1 MKSKEDFLPKET
13 EKSILSTIDVY
24 RHATRLQQLEQ
35 AKLNARMS
43 PGSFEQYLIEA
54 GTERYGSNFEE
65 SFHLTKDSEVVKGLF
80 NIFGKDNQVSRTN
93 DYTELDTFISD
104 QILSNFYQVVQP
116 SSLVENKISTL
127 YNQIVQMSDSFLEN
141 VVESEN
147 DYQLQSTYINS
158 LYGIIND
165 FEAEVINSNAIP
177 YGDKQQLLSF
187 STTLYFS
194 ASPALSDAYS
204 FAVYSETIGLMAKVN
219 GGFKRFLKALA
230 VGIITMV
237 GTSVGI
243 VAAVALGTV
252 CPACFVPAAIT
263 FPVAGF
269 YYSYELGCSLFD
281 GVCA

>member
-13 EKSILSTIDVY
+13 ERSILSTIDVY

-43 PGSFEQYLIEA
+43 PSSFEQYLIEA
-54 GTERYGSNFEE
+54 GLERYGNNFEE
-65 SFHLTKDSEVVKGLF
+65 SFHQTKDSEVAKGLF
-80 NIFGKDNQVSRTN
+80 NIVKKDNQASRTN
-93 DYTELDTFISD
+93 DYSELDTFVPD
-104 QILSNFYQVVQP
+104 QILNNFYQIVQP

-127 YNQIVQMSDSFLEN
+127 YNQIVQMSDTFLDN

-158 LYGIIND
+158 LYGIINT
-165 FEAEVINSNAIP
+165 FEAEVINSNIIP
-177 YGDKQQLLSF
+177 YGDKELLLSF

-204 FAVYSETIGLMAKVN
+204 FATYAESFEQMAKVN
-219 GGFKRFLKALA
+219 GWFSRFVKAVV
-230 VGIITMV
+230 VGIITIV

-281 GVCA
+281 DVCA